1 MKKPHL
7 LSLIFLIFIVTSIS
21 GQTVHT
27 LYASKD
33 ALIRRFDLGGDTLN
47 YGGYKYINMHVWT
60 NSSLYVVH
68 RSLIDFD
75 LTSIQSDSISSATL
89 KLYSDIYSTDYPSGH
104 IYWTSFPKNDLMI
117 QRITED
123 WEEYEVNWNN
133 RPGVTFKNEV
143 YVLPSYNDFQN
154 YEIDVT
160 DIVKDMLAEPEN
172 SHGFLIKLLTE
183 WPYIRTVFASSD
195 NATSEFHPRLEIV
208 YLTTE
213 ISEKSVVD
221 QFNIYPNPAS
231 EKVTVVSMQYRKSES
246 YKLTI
251 VNSLGKE
258 IKSIENT
265 SEIRLTVD
273 ISGFNKGIYY
283 FNFYRNKVLIAS
295 EELIVH

>member
-1 MKKPHL
+1 M
-7 LSLIFLIFIVTSIS
+7 
-21 GQTVHT
+21 HT
-27 LYASKD
+27 
-33 ALIRRFDLGGDTLN
+33 
-47 YGGYKYINMHVWT
+47 WT
-60 NSSLYVVH
+60 NNSTYIVH
-68 RSLIDFD
+68 RSLVDFD
-75 LTSIQSDSISSATL
+75 LTSILYDSINSATL
-89 KLYSDIYSTDYPSGH
+89 KLFSDKYSIHYPEGH
-104 IYWTSFPKNDLMI
+104 IYWSDFPKNDLMI

-123 WEEYEVNWNN
+123 WEEYEVNWNT

-143 YVLPSYNDFQN
+143 YVPPSYNDFQN

-195 NATSEFHPRLEIV
+195 NTTSEFHPRLEIV

-221 QFNIYPNPAS
+221 QFKIYPNPAS
-231 EKVTVVSMQYRKSES
+231 EKVTIVSMQYRKSEP

-251 VNSLGKE
+251 INSLGKE

-273 ISGFNKGIYY
+273 ISDFNKGIYY

-295 EELIVH
+295 EELIVQ